1 MTMRN
6 IRNTFFFLLM
16 LTMLLAFG
24 GLHAETAQRGPNE
37 VKVYG
42 LVEQP
47 LTLSVESLRRMKAV
61 EKGET
66 AIVCDSGQMKQ
77 TMKSFKG
84 VLLRDILDSAKVV
97 MPNPRQR
104 GEYYALVRSVD
115 DYNVIFTINEL
126 RYGIAGDGAWLVF
139 EENGKPLEQSGPFV
153 IFCDND
159 NSNGPR
165 HVKMVKSIEV
175 LKINPAVP

>member
-1 MTMRN
+1 MRN
-6 IRNTFFFLLM
+6 IRNTFPFLLM
-16 LTMLLAFG
+16 LALLLSFG
-24 GLHAETAQRGPNE
+24 NLHAEPAQTGPNE
-37 VKVYG
+37 VKVFG
-42 LVEQP
+42 LVEHP
-47 LTLSVESLRRMKAV
+47 LTLSVESLKRMRPT

-66 AIVCDSGQMKQ
+66 AIVCDSGQTRQ

-84 VLLRDILDSAKVV
+84 VLLRDVLDSAKVV

-104 GEYYALVRSVD
+104 GEYYALVRSAD

-126 RYGIAGDGAWLVF
+126 RYGVAGDGAWLVF
-139 EENGKPLEQSGPFV
+139 EEDGKPVEESGPFM

-159 NSNGPR
+159 KSNGPR

-175 LKINPAVP
+175 MKVNTAEP

>member
-1 MTMRN
+1 MRN
-6 IRNTFFFLLM
+6 FRNTFSFLLM
-16 LTMLLAFG
+16 LTVLLAFG
-24 GLHAETAQRGPNE
+24 NLNAEPLQTGPAE
-37 VKVYG
+37 VKVFG
-42 LVEQP
+42 LVEHP
-47 LTLSVESLRRMKAV
+47 LTLTIESLRRMRQV
-61 EKGET
+61 EKGPT
-66 AIVCDSGQMKQ
+66 AIVCDSGETRQ

-104 GEYYALVRSVD
+104 GEYYALVRSAD

-126 RYGIAGDGAWLVF
+126 LFGLAGDGAWLVF
-139 EENGKPLEQSGPFV
+139 EENGKPVEESSPFM

-159 NSNGPR
+159 RANGPR

-175 LKINPAVP
+175 LTVNPAVP